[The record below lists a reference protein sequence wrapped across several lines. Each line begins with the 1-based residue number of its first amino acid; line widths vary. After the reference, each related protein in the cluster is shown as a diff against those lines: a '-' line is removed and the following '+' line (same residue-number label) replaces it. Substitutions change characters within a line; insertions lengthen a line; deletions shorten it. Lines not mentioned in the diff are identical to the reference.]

1 MINSV
6 TTDPST
12 GQLVCSCGARSG
24 KNGVKRF
31 NSRHPEMCSSRRE
44 WARQLAKGTRCVEEL
59 ETNEESPTHGGRV
72 GTV

>member
-1 MINSV
+1 MINAV
-6 TTDPST
+6 TLDPST